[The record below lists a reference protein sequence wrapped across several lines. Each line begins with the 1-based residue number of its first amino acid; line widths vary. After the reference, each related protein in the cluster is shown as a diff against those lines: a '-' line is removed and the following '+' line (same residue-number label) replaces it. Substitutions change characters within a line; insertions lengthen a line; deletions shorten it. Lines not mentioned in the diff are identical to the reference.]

1 MDVRTAKR
9 NVKKYCWNKFTEIPQ
24 ELMPHD
30 GYTTCSTMHI
40 IQMAN
45 TSLRSG
51 CSKTAIPVG
60 VTFDTLPM
68 EIITYIMNCLSY
80 DDISL
85 LRAVSR
91 NFDIVARS
99 ILNNSFFRLGEQL
112 DKAMSRMKKM
122 LPKRESQRRLHTLS
136 RVNEVYSALET
147 RYALLSMTFRK
158 YIDNDS
164 CCFIAGKV
172 LDEGFS
178 VLRMLDSCIKRRV
191 QPPETQESLRDIRDY
206 SSMAMEYFEEQI
218 APALRIRDPL
228 SLLCRSHSRHSLESL
243 PNSFSSAALNDSVR
257 SLYSTSSSNIGI
269 GRSNNTPVTRT
280 LDHFAKMKR
289 WKRRIDEK
297 IKQHERI
304 MAEQD
309 RVIREQ
315 SKAINSIIECVHQ
328 ISSKISFNLM
338 KELKA
343 VEELSQSSSPAA
355 GPSGKMKCLG
365 KRKCS
370 TALSRTDVKRGN

>member
-1 MDVRTAKR
+1 MA
-9 NVKKYCWNKFTEIPQ
+9 
-24 ELMPHD
+24 
-30 GYTTCSTMHI
+30 STP
-40 IQMAN
+40 
-45 TSLRSG
+45 TRSG
-51 CSKTAIPVG
+51 CGDMTISAG
-60 VTFDTLPM
+60 ATFDTLPM

-91 NFDIVARS
+91 NFDVVARS
-99 ILNNSFFRLGEQL
+99 ILNSSFFRLGEQL

-178 VLRMLDSCIKRRV
+178 VLRMLDSCVKRKV

-228 SLLCRSHSRHSLESL
+228 SLLCRSHSRYSLESL
-243 PNSFSSAALNDSVR
+243 PNSFSSATLSDSVR
-257 SLYSTSSSNIGI
+257 SLCNTSSSNIVI
-269 GRSNNTPVTRT
+269 GRSSNNPITRS
-280 LDHFAKMKR
+280 LGDLAKMNQ

-297 IKQHERI
+297 VKQHERI
-304 MAEQD
+304 IAEQD

-315 SKAINSIIECVHQ
+315 SKTINSIIECMHQ
-328 ISSKISFNLM
+328 ISSKISFNFM

-343 VEELSQSSSPAA
+343 VEELSQPSSPPA
-355 GPSGKMKCLG
+355 GPSGKMKRLG
-365 KRKCS
+365 KRKS
-370 TALSRTDVKRGN
+370 NTALSKKDVKRNN

>member
-1 MDVRTAKR
+1 MSCIPKSLDGFICPIFWIVLFRL
-9 NVKKYCWNKFTEIPQ
+9 KKFKLRIPY
-24 ELMPHD
+24 MA
-30 GYTTCSTMHI
+30 STP
-40 IQMAN
+40 
-45 TSLRSG
+45 TG
-51 CSKTAIPVG
+51 CSNM
-60 VTFDTLPM
+60 VTPAEINLNTLPV
-68 EIITYIMNCLSY
+68 EIITYILNCLSY
-80 DDISL
+80 DDISS
-85 LRAVSR
+85 LRAVSKS
-91 NFDIVARS
+91 FDSVARS
-99 ILNNSFFRLGEQL
+99 ILNKSFFRLGEQL

-158 YIDNDS
+158 YIDNDT

-178 VLRMLDSCIKRRV
+178 VLRMLDNCVKRRI

-228 SLLCRSHSRHSLESL
+228 SLLCRSHSRYSLESL
-243 PNSFSSAALNDSVR
+243 PNSFSSATLSDSVR
-257 SLYSTSSSNIGI
+257 SLYSTPSNIVI
-269 GRSNNTPVTRT
+269 SRSSTSPMTRSISDYT
-280 LDHFAKMKR
+280 KMNQ

-297 IKQHERI
+297 VKQHERI
-304 MAEQD
+304 IAEQD

-315 SKAINSIIECVHQ
+315 SKAINSIIECMHQ
-328 ISSKISFNLM
+328 VSSKISFNFM

-343 VEELSQSSSPAA
+343 VEELSQPSSPPA
-355 GPSGKMKCLG
+355 GPSGKMKNTG
-365 KRKCS
+365 KRKANTVLCKK
-370 TALSRTDVKRGN
+370 TVKRSN

>member
-1 MDVRTAKR
+1 MNSSLYKFISFQVSKSFDV
-9 NVKKYCWNKFTEIPQ
+9 
-24 ELMPHD
+24 
-30 GYTTCSTMHI
+30 
-40 IQMAN
+40 
-45 TSLRSG
+45 
-51 CSKTAIPVG
+51 
-60 VTFDTLPM
+60 
-68 EIITYIMNCLSY
+68 
-80 DDISL
+80 
-85 LRAVSR
+85 
-91 NFDIVARS
+91 VARS

-122 LPKRESQRRLHTLS
+122 LPKRESQRRYYFLLFYSDNWNRDLSVKVGSNGKRSFLWKQYNLLCLRLHTLS

-178 VLRMLDSCIKRRV
+178 VLRMLDSCVKRRV

-228 SLLCRSHSRHSLESL
+228 SLLCRSHSRYSLESL
-243 PNSFSSAALNDSVR
+243 PNSFSSATLSDSVR
-257 SLYSTSSSNIGI
+257 SLCSTSPSNIVI
-269 GRSNNTPVTRT
+269 GRSSNTPVTRSFG
-280 LDHFAKMKR
+280 DFAKMNQ

-297 IKQHERI
+297 VKQHERI
-304 MAEQD
+304 IAEQD

-315 SKAINSIIECVHQ
+315 SKAINNIIECMHQ
-328 ISSKISFNLM
+328 ISSKISFNFI

-343 VEELSQSSSPAA
+343 VEELSQPNSPPA
-355 GPSGKMKCLG
+355 GPSGKMKRLG
-365 KRKCS
+365 KRKSS
-370 TALSRTDVKRGN
+370 TTLPKKDVKRN

>member
-1 MDVRTAKR
+1 
-9 NVKKYCWNKFTEIPQ
+9 
-24 ELMPHD
+24 
-30 GYTTCSTMHI
+30 
-40 IQMAN
+40 
-45 TSLRSG
+45 
-51 CSKTAIPVG
+51 
-60 VTFDTLPM
+60 
-68 EIITYIMNCLSY
+68 
-80 DDISL
+80 
-85 LRAVSR
+85 
-91 NFDIVARS
+91 
-99 ILNNSFFRLGEQL
+99 
-112 DKAMSRMKKM
+112 MSRMKKM

-178 VLRMLDSCIKRRV
+178 VLRMLDSCVKRRV

-228 SLLCRSHSRHSLESL
+228 SLLCRSHSRYSLESL
-243 PNSFSSAALNDSVR
+243 PNSFSSATLSDSVR
-257 SLYSTSSSNIGI
+257 SLCSTSSNIVI
-269 GRSNNTPVTRT
+269 NRSNNSPVRHN
-280 LDHFAKMKR
+280 LDDFAKMNQ

-297 IKQHERI
+297 VKQHERI
-304 MAEQD
+304 IAEQD

-315 SKAINSIIECVHQ
+315 SKAINSIIECMHQ
-328 ISSKISFNLM
+328 ISSKISFNFM

-343 VEELSQSSSPAA
+343 VEELSQPNSPPA
-355 GPSGKMKCLG
+355 GPSGKMKRLG
-365 KRKCS
+365 KRKSS
-370 TALSRTDVKRGN
+370 TVLSKKSVKRNN